1 MKKPLAIADQEFSNP
16 RLASVYDALAGE
28 RDDLTIYRHLINEFT
43 PSSLV
48 DIGCGTGTLLSTLAD
63 DGLRLVGVDPAE
75 ASLNVAR
82 NKVDKNQVLWV
93 LGGTESITSHSFDM
107 ALMTGNVAQVFLTDA
122 EWTSA
127 LADTHRALAA
137 GGVFIFEARN
147 PKSHCW
153 EKWDRSNTHKRVVS
167 PSLGLV
173 ESWCDVT
180 DVSLPFVSFQWS
192 FVFEADGAV
201 LTSQS
206 TIRFRTRGETETSL
220 RDAGFK
226 MLDVREPISRFG
238 EALVYIANPCDE

>member
-1 MKKPLAIADQEFSNP
+1 
-16 RLASVYDALAGE
+16 
-28 RDDLTIYRHLINEFT
+28 
-43 PSSLV
+43 
-48 DIGCGTGTLLSTLAD
+48 
-63 DGLRLVGVDPAE
+63 
-75 ASLNVAR
+75 
-82 NKVDKNQVLWV
+82 
-93 LGGTESITSHSFDM
+93 
-107 ALMTGNVAQVFLTDA
+107 MTGNVAQVFLTDA